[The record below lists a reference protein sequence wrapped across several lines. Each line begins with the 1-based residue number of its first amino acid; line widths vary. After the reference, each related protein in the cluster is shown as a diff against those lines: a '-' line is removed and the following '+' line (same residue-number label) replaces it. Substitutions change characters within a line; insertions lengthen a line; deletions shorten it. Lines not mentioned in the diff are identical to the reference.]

1 MHLQTEMEE
10 DKDPFD
16 VHFKTEEELQFLKKA
31 FKAPH
36 AEALVAG
43 RLAAG

>member
-1 MHLQTEMEE
+1 MPALRVQI
-10 DKDPFD
+10 PQ